1 MGKIPIERKITMERD
16 NIPLS
21 VLMEQTKGKLIM
33 SFNRIIDEV
42 QLPAFLVE
50 GMLLEILAEVRKQKN
65 YELAAD
71 IASKNAEKISE
82 DKE

>member
-1 MGKIPIERKITMERD
+1 MERD